1 MRTPGGPSGEDR
13 LAPHEGT
20 PVGPPGGPQG
30 EIRRAQHEDSPAS
43 APRRP
48 EDEYP
53 GALREG
59 APSLDIGAQPA
70 SGGDIVLVV
79 DDVPGS
85 LGALC
90 MTLESDGYAVLVAS
104 DGAAAIA
111 RLDLVT
117 PDAILLDALMPGL
130 DGFETC
136 RRIKAHPAW
145 SHIPVIFMT
154 GLSETSHVVRAFEA
168 GGVDY
173 VVKPVRAAE
182 VLARLA
188 THVRNARAARLAR
201 DAIDIGGR
209 GVLMVDRHGRIAW
222 RSPKAQQ
229 WLQAFFETGA
239 DDACS
244 AWLQGADGPGDALRT
259 RSDGSGRRLV
269 AQRLGSAAP
278 GETMWLL
285 SEPASSAEPASR
297 LATAA
302 LTPRET
308 EVLSWI
314 AKGKTNRDVG
324 EILGMSPR
332 TVNKHLEHV
341 FEKLGVETRAA
352 AAALA
357 SRELG

>member
-1 MRTPGGPSGEDR
+1 VSG
-13 LAPHEGT
+13 
-20 PVGPPGGPQG
+20 
-30 EIRRAQHEDSPAS
+30 S
-43 APRRP
+43 
-48 EDEYP
+48 
-53 GALREG
+53 
-59 APSLDIGAQPA
+59 
-70 SGGDIVLVV
+70 DIVLVV

-85 LGALC
+85 LGALFVD
-90 MTLESDGYAVLVAS
+90 LEADGYTVLVAS
-104 DGAAAIA
+104 DGSAALE

-136 RRIKAHPAW
+136 RRIKAHPGW

-154 GLSETSHVVRAFEA
+154 GLSETSHIVKGFEA

-173 VVKPVRAAE
+173 VVKPVRTPE

-188 THVRNARAARLAR
+188 THVRNARAARMAR
-201 DAIDIGGR
+201 DAIDVGGH
-209 GVLMVDRHGRIAW
+209 GVLMVDARQRMAW
-222 RSPKAQQ
+222 RSPQAQR
-229 WLQAFFETGA
+229 WLGEFFANGG
-239 DDACS
+239 DDACT
-244 AWLQGADGPGDALRT
+244 AWLNAEASGEADIRT
-259 RSDGSGRRLV
+259 RTHGDRTLIARRLGN
-269 AQRLGSAAP
+269 AGLG
-278 GETMWLL
+278 EVMWLL
-285 SEPASSAEPASR
+285 SLRADGAQPPSR
-297 LATAA
+297 LSTAS